1 MKYQVYSSDRKRP
14 KLKVI
19 AGGLDAQTQ
28 AEQESIEFPNLAEFT
43 AQMLRWTQRHSA
55 NGQVGEDALVDVL
68 VGAIEPA
75 FGDEGGGSAGSKVS
89 DEVEK
94 QREIILSF
102 NFLVQ
107 STTTLSQ
114 FEHYFRIYPFR
125 RGQVAREDHAR
136 NMCEL
141 YLMNIYIFRG
151 RLKTVL
157 NSLAKGIPGV
167 RVNVSGVL
175 KAFDQVFDKELRLR
189 NNITHHQ
196 PFDETV
202 LRRIGLARIVPLIAT
217 KVKGDVDPN
226 AAKFLREQYMHTYRS
241 FMSEWSRR
249 ARDTSHHL
257 ELLIEDLAGV
267 ILQRAAFLSE

>member
-1 MKYQVYSSDRKRP
+1 
-14 KLKVI
+14 
-19 AGGLDAQTQ
+19 
-28 AEQESIEFPNLAEFT
+28 
-43 AQMLRWTQRHSA
+43 MLRWTQRHSA

-202 LRRIGLARIVPLIAT
+202 LRRIGLARIAL
-217 KVKGDVDPN
+217 
-226 AAKFLREQYMHTYRS
+226 
-241 FMSEWSRR
+241 
-249 ARDTSHHL
+249 
-257 ELLIEDLAGV
+257 
-267 ILQRAAFLSE
+267 